1 MTLKKSP
8 VLLVASILGVGFA
21 ASMTGCDYWPPALQ
35 VQIEQLQSD
44 MQTLMIE
51 KAQLQAQ
58 VTDLSR
64 IKQDLQTQL
73 DELNRVNQE
82 KTTIITD
89 LQNQLQAVRQKSL
102 KAAGA
107 HTPTKRMS
115 AKLAPKPT
123 AKAPARQQPP
133 RRPTGVR

>member
-1 MTLKKSP
+1 MIMKKSP
-8 VLLVASILGVGFA
+8 LPVMASILGVGLVL
-21 ASMTGCDYWPPALQ
+21 STTGCDYWPPALQ

-51 KAQLQAQ
+51 KTQLQAQ

-73 DELNRVNQE
+73 DELSRVNQE

-89 LQNQLQAVRQKSL
+89 LQNQLQSVRQKSL
-102 KAAGA
+102 KATGA
-107 HTPTKRMS
+107 HTSTKKMAVKPSIKPS
-115 AKLAPKPT
+115 AQ
-123 AKAPARQQPP
+123 APAKQQPL
-133 RRPTGVR
+133 RRSSGIR